1 MLLETQVRHFD
12 RELDDVRAVIAAT
25 LRSLRDTSRV
35 ADEGRVVRMTRGDIE
50 NRLRECERAWE
61 QATGERLS
69 SADFYERF
77 CAGDFDTRF
86 GTRWATYYEATA
98 APQALVPPAANAY

>member
-1 MLLETQVRHFD
+1 
-12 RELDDVRAVIAAT
+12 
-25 LRSLRDTSRV
+25 
-35 ADEGRVVRMTRGDIE
+35 MTHGDIE
-50 NRLRECERAWE
+50 NRLREYERAWE
-61 QATGERLS
+61 QATGEHLS

-98 APQALVPPAANAY
+98 AQAGAVPPAATAC